1 MGKLILLV
9 DDSMPIRKLIAL
21 QLKSKG
27 YEIVQA
33 INGIEALEILASRRV
48 DLIITDLNMP
58 KMDGLELIGQLKKDT
73 DLENI
78 PVIILSSEGENR
90 DKEVGLKV
98 GASSYLVKPVSQEFL
113 IDEVK
118 KVLLT

>member
-58 KMDGLELIGQLKKDT
+58 KMDGLELIGQLKKDP

-78 PVIILSSEGENR
+78 PVIILSSEGENK
-90 DKEVGLKV
+90 DKEIGLKV

-118 KVLLT
+118 KILLT